1 MNYKILLYLIILI
14 FISNCTV
21 DSINSNKIKHKINQK
36 FINKGFTLIYDD
48 NFIKDKT
55 LSKKIDD
62 RSLLI
67 FQKNLK
73 KNSTVK
79 ITNLVNNKTIL
90 AKVGLNSIYPNFY
103 NSVVSKRIAN
113 ELELDQNNPYI
124 EIILISEN
132 SSFVAKKVKM
142 FKEEIKVAD
151 KAPIDGIK
159 ISDLNNT
166 KKKIK
171 KKNKDIFFYN
181 IKIANFYYK
190 DSALNM
196 VMRIKNETTIKDVK
210 IKEISKT
217 NYRVFLGP
225 FSDISLLEDY
235 FNKISILDFE
245 NLEIIKND

>member
-1 MNYKILLYLIILI
+1 
-14 FISNCTV
+14 
-21 DSINSNKIKHKINQK
+21 
-36 FINKGFTLIYDD
+36 
-48 NFIKDKT
+48 
-55 LSKKIDD
+55 
-62 RSLLI
+62 
-67 FQKNLK
+67 
-73 KNSTVK
+73 
-79 ITNLVNNKTIL
+79 
-90 AKVGLNSIYPNFY
+90 
-103 NSVVSKRIAN
+103 
-113 ELELDQNNPYI
+113 
-124 EIILISEN
+124 
-132 SSFVAKKVKM
+132 M